1 MVTKDGLCLLNCHI
15 CVVKLKPTQI
25 LSKSQA
31 NTIQKKKRFRNISNI
46 CLLKKKEKK
55 KKLDF
60 SCLLLPA
67 QWFGTDS
74 VQPMMSNLEVP
85 TSFKLTECK
94 INLLINSFS

>member
-31 NTIQKKKRFRNISNI
+31 NTIQKKKISNI
-46 CLLKKKEKK
+46 CLLKKKQK

-74 VQPMMSNLEVP
+74 VQPMMSNLGVP
-85 TSFKLTECK
+85 TSF
-94 INLLINSFS
+94 

>member
-25 LSKSQA
+25 LSKSQG

-46 CLLKKKEKK
+46 CLLGKKRN
-55 KKLDF
+55 F

-85 TSFKLTECK
+85 TSF
-94 INLLINSFS
+94 